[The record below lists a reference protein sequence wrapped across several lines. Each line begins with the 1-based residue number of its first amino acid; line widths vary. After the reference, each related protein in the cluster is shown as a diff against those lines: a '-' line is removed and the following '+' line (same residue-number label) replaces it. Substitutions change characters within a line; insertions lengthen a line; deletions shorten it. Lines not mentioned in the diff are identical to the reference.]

1 MSLLV
6 HKLHQRLNIDISAT
20 SSTKTMSAENW
31 PLFTRNGCGVV
42 LSHKV
47 LIGGIKGTDCS
58 PVRTSDT
65 ASRATKCEQTNFL
78 PSKQLIYGCTQRQM
92 SKNRNDQNQN
102 NSQHQTKEPIIKQL
116 HNQTNLGGTTQ
127 HDQGDASLLKA
138 NRRLICFDTNTATG
152 TDNGVGTTTETSDT
166 VINHRLSDW
175 LQS

>member
-6 HKLHQRLNIDISAT
+6 HKLHHRLNIDISAT

-65 ASRATKCEQTNFL
+65 RATKCEQTNFS
-78 PSKQLIYGCTQRQM
+78 PTKQSIYVCTQRAM
-92 SKNRNDQNQN
+92 SNKYQRTEPR
-102 NSQHQTKEPIIKQL
+102 SQPT
-116 HNQTNLGGTTQ
+116 TN
-127 HDQGDASLLKA
+127 K
-138 NRRLICFDTNTATG
+138 G
-152 TDNGVGTTTETSDT
+152 TDKATAQSNKLRWDQTT
-166 VINHRLSDW
+166 RPG
-175 LQS
+175 

>member
-6 HKLHQRLNIDISAT
+6 HKLHHRLNIDISAT
-20 SSTKTMSAENW
+20 SSTKTMSAQNW

-65 ASRATKCEQTNFL
+65 ASRATKCEQTNFS
-78 PSKQLIYGCTQRQM
+78 PTKQSIYVCTQRPM
-92 SKNRNDQNQN
+92 SKNINDQNQDH
-102 NSQHQTKEPIIKQL
+102 SQHQTKVPIIKQL
-116 HNQTNLGGTTQ
+116 HNQTNSGGTRQ
-127 HDQGDASLLKA
+127 HDQGDKSLHKA

-152 TDNGVGTTTETSDT
+152 TDNGIGTTAETSDT